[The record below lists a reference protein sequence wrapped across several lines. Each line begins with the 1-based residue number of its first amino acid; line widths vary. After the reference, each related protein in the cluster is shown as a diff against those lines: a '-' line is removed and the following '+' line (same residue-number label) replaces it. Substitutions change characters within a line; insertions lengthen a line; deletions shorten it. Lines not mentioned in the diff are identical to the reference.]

1 MRPAVILVE
10 GPSDQAA
17 IETLARRRGRDLRGE
32 NVHVVPMGGAYS
44 LASYLHDL
52 HRRHGPE
59 IGLAGLCDEGEETA
73 FAHGLEVAGLGTGLT
88 REAMEQLGFFVCV
101 TDLEDELIRSL
112 GPDVVLSVIE
122 SAGELGKFRVF
133 QNQPEWRDGDLVAQL
148 RRFLG
153 IRSGR
158 KTRYGRLLVE
168 ALDLERVPLP
178 LEGVL
183 AAV

>member
-1 MRPAVILVE
+1 
-10 GPSDQAA
+10 
-17 IETLARRRGRDLRGE
+17 
-32 NVHVVPMGGAYS
+32 
-44 LASYLHDL
+44 
-52 HRRHGPE
+52 
-59 IGLAGLCDEGEETA
+59 A

-101 TDLEDELIRSL
+101 ADLEDELIRSL

-122 SAGELGKFRVF
+122 SAGEFGKFRVF
-133 QNQPEWRDGDLVAQL
+133 QNQPEWRDVELAPQL